1 MRLIIFLA
9 LLLLSA
15 SCRSHKEAMT
25 EVSAVSSV
33 EAQVSASTDSIA
45 AVLDLFHSD
54 FDLDLSG
61 ITISLVHRDTIIP
74 DTTAVPV
81 IHIDR
86 ARLSGSSDAAT
97 VKSTQVSASEAD
109 AISEDSSAES
119 SHKSVSSI
127 ERPSSSGWIAGLI
140 IVAASILIGG
150 YLLYRIY
157 RIRSPT

>member
-1 MRLIIFLA
+1 MRPVIFLT
-9 LLLLSA
+9 LLLLA
-15 SCRSHKEAMT
+15 VSCRSHKEVQT

-45 AVLDLFHSD
+45 VILDLFHSD
-54 FDLDLSG
+54 FDIDLSG
-61 ITISLVHRDTIIP
+61 LTISLVPRDSLLP
-74 DTTAVPV
+74 DTPAAPV

-86 ARLSGSSDAAT
+86 ARLSGSSDAASM
-97 VKSTQVSASEAD
+97 KSTDVSGSEAA
-109 AISEDSSAES
+109 AISEDSSAGS
-119 SHKSVSSI
+119 SQKSVSSI

-150 YLLYRIY
+150 YLIYRIY